1 VLFQLVLQVGPG
13 RADPAR
19 ARRAS
24 GLNFSGR
31 ASTNFFRAGLKRA
44 HILKRRPSTA
54 LKHDGLASGRAGP
67 DPARNLQHYV
77 EPKSRGRRNRGA
89 WLQLVVYGRRN
100 RGAPPLEFTSAHE
113 KPSSSIAIL
122 LGHSSFQEFCRSQRK
137 ESFGLQR
144 WLQLVLSDDAYRRLA
159 LRSCIPRCSPA
170 PPLLPRRQQD
180 LPPLLLC
187 S

>member
-1 VLFQLVLQVGPG
+1 M
-13 RADPAR
+13 
-19 ARRAS
+19 
-24 GLNFSGR
+24 
-31 ASTNFFRAGLKRA
+31 
-44 HILKRRPSTA
+44 A

-137 ESFGLQR
+137 ESFGSSAGSSSCSVMTPTAASPSGR
-144 WLQLVLSDDAYRRLA
+144 AFHAARRL
-159 LRSCIPRCSPA
+159 LRCCHDGSKIFLRCCSVPDLYGRACCVRSFRTQSSRRRHPKPR
-170 PPLLPRRQQD
+170 
-180 LPPLLLC
+180 
-187 S
+187 